1 MKTKAILLFSTLFVN
16 FLFSQKV
23 NVEFI
28 TKTDSIYKKEKRD
41 FIYLNEKTDLS
52 AAKII
57 GKKKANGKA
66 DWYMLFYSIMTKA
79 QKLGAN
85 AFKYSSSSEKG
96 DISELII
103 DNYLISEEIK
113 ADNELIIDTY
123 LISEKIKTDN
133 KEFLPKNKIYFFGR
147 HNKKGT
153 TEDFKLNG
161 KKTTLKAFH
170 YAVYNLDKDTQ
181 INKGGFLGTTLNIS
195 PNPSGRSYY
204 MNFSGFGP
212 SAVMTGSLS
221 FTAGNIIQMDENYS
235 LLLTHIY
242 QLQE

>member
-1 MKTKAILLFSTLFVN
+1 MKTRAILLFSTLFIN

-28 TKTDSIYKKEKRD
+28 TKTDSIYKKERRD

-57 GKKKANGKA
+57 GKIKANGKA
-66 DWYMLFYSIMTKA
+66 DWHTLFYSIMTKA

-113 ADNELIIDTY
+113 A
-123 LISEKIKTDN
+123 DN

>member
-28 TKTDSIYKKEKRD
+28 TKTDSIYKKERRD

-57 GKKKANGKA
+57 GKIKANGKA

-113 ADNELIIDTY
+113 ADN
-123 LISEKIKTDN
+123 

-153 TEDFKLNG
+153 TEEFKLNG

>member
-1 MKTKAILLFSTLFVN
+1 MKTRAILLFSTLFVN

-28 TKTDSIYKKEKRD
+28 TKTDSIYKKERRD

-57 GKKKANGKA
+57 GKIKANGKA
-66 DWYMLFYSIMTKA
+66 DWHTLFYSIMTKA

-96 DISELII
+96 DISELIM
-103 DNYLISEEIK
+103 DTYLITEEIK
-113 ADNELIIDTY
+113 A
-123 LISEKIKTDN
+123 DN

-153 TEDFKLNG
+153 TEEFKLNG
-161 KKTTLKAFH
+161 KKTPLKAFH

>member
-1 MKTKAILLFSTLFVN
+1 MKTRAILLFSTLFVN

-28 TKTDSIYKKEKRD
+28 TKTDSIYKKERRD

-57 GKKKANGKA
+57 GKIKANGKA

-113 ADNELIIDTY
+113 AY
-123 LISEKIKTDN
+123 N

>member
-57 GKKKANGKA
+57 GKIKANGKA

-113 ADNELIIDTY
+113 ADN
-123 LISEKIKTDN
+123 

-153 TEDFKLNG
+153 TEEFKLNG

-195 PNPSGRSYY
+195 PNPNGRSYY

>member
-57 GKKKANGKA
+57 GKIKANGKA

-96 DISELII
+96 DTNELII
-103 DNYLISEEIK
+103 DNYLISEE
-113 ADNELIIDTY
+113 
-123 LISEKIKTDN
+123 IKTDN

-242 QLQE
+242 QQQE

>member
-1 MKTKAILLFSTLFVN
+1 MKTRAILLFSTLFIN

-57 GKKKANGKA
+57 GKIKANGKA

-113 ADNELIIDTY
+113 ADN
-123 LISEKIKTDN
+123 

-153 TEDFKLNG
+153 TEEFKLNG

>member
-1 MKTKAILLFSTLFVN
+1 M
-16 FLFSQKV
+16 
-23 NVEFI
+23 EFI

-57 GKKKANGKA
+57 GKIKANGKA

-113 ADNELIIDTY
+113 ADN
-123 LISEKIKTDN
+123 

-153 TEDFKLNG
+153 TEEFKLNG
-161 KKTTLKAFH
+161 KKTPLKAFH